1 MARSVTSQLIMEL
14 LDRVTGPARKVAGS
28 VRGMNRTVRESA
40 GAQTTLSDRIAAS
53 QARTQVALDRA
64 RIGVMETIG
73 TYYLLK
79 DAVTA
84 PIRAAAAFETQ
95 LEDIGQK
102 AGIPAEKLGALGER
116 IKGVARDTNQATSN
130 IASAVDALVGRGA
143 DTDVA
148 MAAAAPIGKAATAY
162 RASTEDLAAASWA
175 AVDNLKVPADQIET
189 ALDMMAQAGKEGAFE
204 LRDMAQYFPALGAAY
219 QALGQE
225 GTDAVAD
232 LAAAMQVVRK
242 GTGDSSS
249 AATNLANV
257 MQKIYAP
264 ATVKKFGEKN
274 IDIYKAMEKA
284 AKRGLTP
291 IEAIAEITEEAL
303 KGDLSKMGE
312 LFEDAQVQAGLRAI
326 IQNKEEYRRIRDE
339 ALKAQGV
346 VDADYERRVK
356 TAAGAT
362 ERWKASI
369 ENLNIS
375 LGNAMLPVLNDVLDK
390 IIPIIDKIGEWT
402 AANPELAANIM
413 TAVTALIA
421 FKGALSVL
429 SFVGLT
435 GKAGAL
441 SLLGAAFGSVGREA
455 GAAATAVE
463 SSVAR
468 QNAAIRRLNLKALG
482 AGVLG
487 FLAMN
492 KVPEDPSKQREF
504 QAGNRKQIEGT
515 ARATPGLSHLMDL
528 QDRIRGAVGL
538 EPMAGV
544 EEATLKSAEATL
556 AAAAKIPELRAKQD
570 ELLAKIQETGSD
582 FASGFDPAS
591 QALSQQLLEVQT
603 ELETAETEA
612 AGLQGALADVG
623 MADVNPQ
630 VDATAIDRALEKA
643 RMLLNALRQTE
654 TIGGGSGGA
663 SPVKGPR
670 AKGGPVSRGGVYL
683 VGEDGPEIMTASKSG
698 YIHPNGKGV
707 NGSAGGGSAS
717 AKGGVQIGAVN
728 INPSLSFPNATMAD
742 AEAIAKT
749 VMNRIKDEIGMA
761 LRGVMADVDMGYA

>member
-79 DAVTA
+79 DAVSA

-116 IKGVARDTNQATSN
+116 IKSVARDTNQATSS

-162 RASTEDLAAASWA
+162 RASTEDLASAAWA
-175 AVDNLKVPADQIET
+175 AVDNLKVPADQIGT
-189 ALDMMAQAGKEGAFE
+189 ALDMMAAAGKEGAFE
-204 LRDMAQYFPALGAAY
+204 LRDQAQYFPALGAAY

-232 LAAAMQVVRK
+232 LAAALQVVRK
-242 GTGDSSS
+242 GTGDSSQ

-346 VDADYERRVK
+346 VDADYDRRVK

-375 LGNAMLPVLNDVLDK
+375 LGNAMLPVLNDVLDR

-402 AANPELAANIM
+402 SANPELAANIM
-413 TAVTALIA
+413 TAVAALVA

-487 FLAMN
+487 VLAMN
-492 KVPEDPSKQREF
+492 KVPENPDERREF
-504 QAGNRKQIEGT
+504 QSGNRKQIEET

-556 AAAAKIPELRAKQD
+556 EAAAKIPELRAKQD

-643 RMLLNALRQTE
+643 RMLLAALRQTE

-698 YIHPNGKGV
+698 YIHPNGKGIS
-707 NGSAGGGSAS
+707 GGAGGGSAS
-717 AKGGVQIGAVN
+717 AKGGVQIGAIHITPN
-728 INPSLSFPNATMAD
+728 LSFPNATMAD

-749 VMNRIKDEIGMA
+749 VIQKIEDSLGGMF
-761 LRGVMADVDMGYA
+761 RGSYSDLYVGD

>member
-40 GAQTTLSDRIAAS
+40 GAQATMADRIAAS

-84 PIRAAAAFETQ
+84 PFRAAAAFETQ
-95 LEDIGQK
+95 LEAIGQK
-102 AGIPAEKLGALGER
+102 AGIPVENLGALGER
-116 IKGVARDTNQATSN
+116 IKAVARDTNQATSN

-175 AVDNLKVPADQIET
+175 AVDNLKVPADQIGT
-189 ALDMMAQAGKEGAFE
+189 ALDMMAAAGKEGAFE
-204 LRDMAQYFPALGAAY
+204 LRDQAQYFPALGAAY

-303 KGDLSKMGE
+303 KGDLSKMGD

-390 IIPIIDKIGEWT
+390 VIPIIDKIGEWT

-413 TAVTALIA
+413 TAVAALIA

-487 FLAMN
+487 FLAMQ
-492 KVPEDPSKQREF
+492 KAPTDPAQLQEF
-504 QAGNRKQIEGT
+504 QEGNRKGIVDF
-515 ARATPGLSHLMDL
+515 ARSLP
-528 QDRIRGAVGL
+528 IVGDMVPEYDPKAEEDARRESNFNL
-538 EPMAGV
+538 PMAV
-544 EEATLKSAEATL
+544 NEQNLASAEAAL

-603 ELETAETEA
+603 ELETAETDA
-612 AGLQGALADVG
+612 AGVKAALAAIG
-623 MADVNPQ
+623 MENV
-630 VDATAIDRALEKA
+630 AINVETGDLDMAIAKVKHLIELQRQARAA
-643 RMLLNALRQTE
+643 WQAGGVS
-654 TIGGGSGGA
+654 TIISGAGGA

-683 VGEDGPEIMTASKSG
+683 VGEEGPELM
-698 YIHPNGKGV
+698 
-707 NGSAGGGSAS
+707 
-717 AKGGVQIGAVN
+717 
-728 INPSLSFPNATMAD
+728 
-742 AEAIAKT
+742 
-749 VMNRIKDEIGMA
+749 
-761 LRGVMADVDMGYA
+761 